1 MLAAAVFVV
10 AAAALLLAA
19 LWALQRRL
27 IYLPY
32 PAHVLPAAA
41 VLPAAREGRLR
52 TDDGVELGAWVLSPA
67 DAEEGA
73 AVLVAGGNA
82 GNRSHRAPLAA
93 ALAREGLGVLL
104 FDYRGY
110 GANRGRPTQRGLAR
124 DVRAARRFLTEEAG
138 VPPDR
143 I

>member
-10 AAAALLLAA
+10 AAAALLLTA

-32 PAHVLPAAA
+32 PAHVLPAAT
-41 VLPAAREGRLR
+41 VLPAAREVRLR
-52 TDDGVELGAWVLSPA
+52 TDDGVELGAGFGPA
-67 DAEEGA
+67 TEPGRSA
-73 AVLVAGGNA
+73 AVLVAPGNA
-82 GNRSHRAPLAA
+82 GNRSGRAPLAA

-110 GANRGRPTQRGLAR
+110 GGNRGRPTEAGLAR
-124 DVRAARRFLTEEAG
+124 DARAALRFLETETG
-138 VPPDR
+138 LP
-143 I
+143 